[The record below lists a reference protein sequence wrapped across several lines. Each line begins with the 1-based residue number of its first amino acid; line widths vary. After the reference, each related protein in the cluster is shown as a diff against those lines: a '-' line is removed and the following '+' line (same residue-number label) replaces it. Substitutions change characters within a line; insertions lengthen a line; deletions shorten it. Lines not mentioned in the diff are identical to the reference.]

1 MHFALCI
8 ACLQASPASAE
19 EGGEGITHGYRKA
32 LEINPNDM
40 DARYLLGVSLLRE
53 KSYKEALSHLLKVYP
68 SRPGDAEMNYN
79 VGLAYGGVGELQQA
93 FQHYM
98 KVDEINAAEARDKYR
113 LDLVFYNLG
122 IAYQK
127 EGNLDEA
134 LKAYQEAVR
143 INPEQANAYCAK
155 GDILYQKKDY
165 DNALENLAI
174 CREKNPE
181 RKNASRYISSIY
193 QSRGIDHLNQKNYAE
208 AGIELG
214 KAVSSDPTNETAHYY
229 IGYMEYLAG
238 NYTKALEALD
248 KIKNT
253 EKDDMKKALSN
264 MFYNIGAAMQK
275 KEDWQGAITAFGQA
289 IEINSADPEL
299 HFFLGYSYMKAKKSA
314 LALEA
319 YKEALRLNPK
329 HQGAALNLVVVS
341 EAALMSHLDAA
352 AKLLKKNSFKDALKE
367 FNLALSI
374 DPNNQKAREGARKIE
389 EDLAERARKEI
400 AANLSKGD
408 KFMAEGK
415 YMEAKKSFDAVIAI
429 YPEHIPAQEE
439 LKKIA
444 KLAYT
449 AKEKHMSAGENAFS
463 GGKYYK
469 ASVEYRKALGYDP
482 DDKGLS
488 ERLDESLKKLS
499 EQVSPLLKEAQGHE
513 DSRRFTEA
521 IIAYEKV
528 IDIQPDHKG
537 ALEGKARASETLE
550 KTFNEALSD
559 GRKYAKAGDLQKAA
573 ESYSIAL
580 ELKPANDVALSELK
594 AISGRLQK
602 VLSDRLA
609 DAASALRAGRY
620 GEAVSNYKA
629 VLIIDR
635 ENREAA
641 AGLQNATRL
650 RNEALGKKMA
660 AGIKAYKDDIYS
672 QAAAAFSEALQIDPA
687 NAEAQK
693 LLRDT
698 RARMEESITPWL
710 KAGIDA
716 YKKGDMDA
724 AIVSFKKVL
733 NVDPGNREAREY
745 LGKMD
750 VQKTKAS
757 VAKEVEKHYLK
768 GIELY
773 TEGKHREAMESW
785 KKVLELDPRHEKA
798 LLNIEKAKRKMEGV
812 MDTK

>member
-8 ACLQASPASAE
+8 VCIQASPASAE
-19 EGGEGITHGYRKA
+19 EGGEGITQGYRKA
-32 LEINPNDM
+32 LEINPDDM

-53 KSYKEALSHLLKVYP
+53 RSYKEALLHLLKVYP
-68 SRPGDAEMNYN
+68 SRSGNADINYSI
-79 VGLAYGGVGELQQA
+79 GLAYGGAGELQKA

-98 KVDEINAAEARDKYR
+98 KVEEINAAEARDKYR

-134 LKAYQEAVR
+134 AKAYQEAVR
-143 INPEQANAYCAK
+143 INPEQANAYCAR

-165 DNALENLAI
+165 SSALESLMM

-181 RKNASRYISSIY
+181 RKNVNRYISAIY
-193 QSRGIDHLNQKNYAE
+193 QSRGIDLLNRKEFAE
-208 AGIELG
+208 ARTELE
-214 KAVSSDPTNETAHYY
+214 KAVASDPTNETAHYY
-229 IGYMEYLAG
+229 IGYIEYLAG

-248 KIKNT
+248 KIKKT
-253 EKDDMKKALSN
+253 ENEDMKKALAN

-275 KEDWQGAITAFGQA
+275 KNDWQGAITAFSQA

-299 HFFLGYSYMKAKKSA
+299 HFFLGYSYMKAKNSD
-314 LALEA
+314 LALGA
-319 YKEALRLNPK
+319 YKEALKLNPK

-341 EAALMSHLDAA
+341 EATLMAHLDMAA
-352 AKLLKKNSFKDALKE
+352 EFLKKNSFKEALKE

-374 DPNNQKAREGARKIE
+374 DPGNQKARAGVKKSE
-389 EDLAERARKEI
+389 EEMAERARKEI
-400 AANLSKGD
+400 AANLSKGN

-415 YMEAKKSFDAVIAI
+415 YMEAKKSFEAVIAL
-429 YPEHIPAQEE
+429 YPEHIHSQDE
-439 LKKIA
+439 LKKITELIYKA
-444 KLAYT
+444 KG
-449 AKEKHMSAGENAFS
+449 KHMSAAGTAFNE
-463 GGKYYK
+463 GKYYK
-469 ASVEYRKALGYDP
+469 ASVEYRKAVGYDP

-488 ERLDESLKKLS
+488 ERLDESLKRLS
-499 EQVSPLLKEAQGHE
+499 EQVSPLLKEAKGHE

-521 IIAYEKV
+521 VIAYEK
-528 IDIQPDHKG
+528 IIEYQSDHKE
-537 ALEGKARASETLE
+537 ALEGKARTSNLLE
-550 KTFNEALSD
+550 KTFNEALTA
-559 GRKYAKAGDLQKAA
+559 GRRYAKAGDLQKAA
-573 ESYSIAL
+573 ENYSIAL

-620 GEAVSNYKA
+620 GEAVSNYKT
-629 VLIIDR
+629 VLIIDM
-635 ENREAA
+635 ENKEAA

-650 RNEALGKKMA
+650 RNEAVEKRMA
-660 AGIKAYKDDIYS
+660 AGVKAYKDDIYS
-672 QAAAAFSEALQIDPA
+672 QAASAFSEVLQLDPGH
-687 NAEAQK
+687 AEAQK
-693 LLRDT
+693 LLREART
-698 RARMEESITPWL
+698 RMEESITPWL
-710 KAGIDA
+710 KAGIEA

-733 NVDPGNREAREY
+733 NVNPGNREAREY

-757 VAKEVEKHYLK
+757 VTKEVEKHYLK

-773 TEGKHREAMESW
+773 TDGKYREAMESW
-785 KKVLELDPRHEKA
+785 KKVLELDPKHEKA